1 VTLAAPNLD
10 DRRFQ
15 DLVDDAK
22 RLVQQRCPEWTD
34 HNVSD
39 PGVTLIEAF
48 ATMVDQLLY
57 RLNRVPE
64 RNYVRFLDL
73 LGLRPFPS
81 TAARA
86 EVTFWLS
93 APQQATVT
101 VPAGTELAT
110 VRTEVEEAVVFATLA
125 PLAIVS
131 CELAALAAARPGQDA
146 VPLDVALAEAGGVP
160 CFGAPPAVGDTFL
173 VGLSE
178 PAPSCAVTVRM
189 ECGSEGVG
197 VDPRFPPLTWE
208 AWDGRGWVPC
218 ELDRDGTGGLNKSG
232 DVVLHVPASHQAAVL
247 AGGRAGWLRCRV
259 LETVPGQHAYRASP
273 RLRAVSCFVIGGSTE
288 AVHAEV
294 VRGEVV
300 GSSAGLPGQRF
311 GLARRPVVPGD
322 SPPVLEVSGADG
334 WEQWA
339 AVETFAGCRADEPVF
354 VFDHAAGEVLLA
366 PAVREPDGGL
376 RQYGRV
382 PPKSARLRLV
392 EYRVGGGRRGNV
404 ATGALRVLKS
414 SVPYLAAV
422 SNRRPAAGGVDAE
435 DVANAKARGPLLLRT
450 RDRAVTAEDYE
461 ELARQAAP
469 QVARVRCVPAAA
481 SPAGGA
487 DPAGT
492 AGTGSAAGTV
502 RVLVVPAVVGDGSGR
517 LRFEQ
522 LQPDDEVLATIAGY
536 LDQRRVVGARL
547 VVEPPYYRGVTV
559 VAALTAR
566 PGVDHERLRQDA
578 LTELFRYFHPVLG
591 GPTGDGWP
599 FGRPVQAGDVFAVL
613 QRLAGCELVDDVR
626 LFPADPVTGHRG
638 DAVQRLEVPPNGL
651 TFSYEH
657 QVRVQP

>member
-64 RNYVRFLDL
+64 RHYMRFLDL
-73 LGLRPFPS
+73 LGLRPFPP

-86 EVTFWLS
+86 NVTFWLS
-93 APQQATVT
+93 APQQETVT
-101 VPAGTELAT
+101 VPAGTEIAT
-110 VRTEVEEAVVFATLA
+110 VRTEVEDAVVFGTLA
-125 PLAIVS
+125 PLAIAS
-131 CELAALAAARPGQDA
+131 CELRHLASAGPGQDA
-146 VPLDVALAEAGGVP
+146 VPQDGALDEPGGVV
-160 CFGAPPAVGDTFL
+160 CFGAIPAAGDTFL
-173 VGLSE
+173 IGLSQ
-178 PAPSCAVTVRM
+178 PVPSCVVTVRV
-189 ECGSEGVG
+189 ECDSAGVG
-197 VDPRFPPLTWE
+197 VDPRFPPLVWE
-208 AWDGRGWVPC
+208 AWNGSGWAVC

-232 DVVLHVPASHQAAVL
+232 DVVLHVPASHLASVL
-247 AGGRAGWLRCRV
+247 SGRRAGWLRCRV
-259 LETVPGQHAYRASP
+259 LEPVPGQHGYRASP
-273 RLRAVSCFVIGGSTE
+273 RLHAVSCFVVGGSTE

-294 VRGEVV
+294 VRDEQV
-300 GSSAGLPGQRF
+300 GSSEGVPGQRF

-322 SPPVLEVSGADG
+322 TPPVLEVSTEDG
-334 WEQWA
+334 WERWT
-339 AVETFAGCRADEPVF
+339 AVETFAGRRPDEPVF
-354 VFDHAAGEVLLA
+354 VLDHAAGEVLLA
-366 PAVREPDGGL
+366 PAVREPDGSL
-376 RQYGRV
+376 RHYGRV
-382 PPKSARLRLV
+382 PPKSARLRLA

-404 ATGALRVLKS
+404 AGGALRVLKS
-414 SVPYLAAV
+414 SVPYVARV

-435 DVANAKARGPLLLRT
+435 DVENAKARGPLLLRT

-461 ELARQAAP
+461 ELAREAAP
-469 QVARVRCVPAAA
+469 QAARVRCVSAT
-481 SPAGGA
+481 A

-492 AGTGSAAGTV
+492 PAGTV
-502 RVLVVPAVVGDGSGR
+502 RVLVVPAVGGDDSGR

-522 LQPDDEVLATIAGY
+522 LQPDDEVLATIARY
-536 LDQRRVVGARL
+536 LDQRRVIGARL
-547 VVEPPYYRGVTV
+547 IVEPPYYRGVTV
-559 VAALTAR
+559 VARLTAR
-566 PGVDHERLRQDA
+566 PGADHERLRQDA
-578 LTELFRYFHPVLG
+578 LAELFRYFHPVLG
-591 GPTGDGWP
+591 GPEGTGWP

-626 LFPADPVTGHRG
+626 LFPADPITGRRG
-638 DAVQRLEVPPNGL
+638 EAVQRIAVPPNGL

-657 QVRVQP
+657 QIRVQP